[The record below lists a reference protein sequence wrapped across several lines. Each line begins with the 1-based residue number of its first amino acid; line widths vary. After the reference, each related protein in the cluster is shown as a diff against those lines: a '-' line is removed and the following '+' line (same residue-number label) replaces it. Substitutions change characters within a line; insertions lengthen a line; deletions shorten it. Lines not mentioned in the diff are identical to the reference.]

1 MTIAVIIP
9 AAGTGT
15 RFGGQLPKQFHPLAG
30 KPLIQHVIER
40 FLLDENVTRVIVP
53 VAEMLLGSVKN
64 SERVVWVAG
73 GATRQQSVIRGLAE
87 TRDAELI
94 AVHDAA
100 RPLFSEATFHAVV
113 AATREFGAALPVVP
127 VTDTIH
133 AMSEDA
139 TVRETLDRSMLAAA
153 QTPQCFRADILRD
166 ILVRAQLEGI
176 EGTDEAGLAADV
188 DRALREIIAEHGWP
202 SYSLVGEEAED
213 AAWAIAQ
220 HSDHDPDFQRLA
232 LRHLRAAVEAGDAS
246 PGNLAYLT
254 DRIAVGAGEP
264 QTYGTQIGCGEDGP
278 TPATP
283 IEGEA
288 RVDERRAAVG
298 LPPLADYYAELEA
311 ICSEEEQY

>member
-133 AMSEDA
+133 AMSDDA
-139 TVRETLDRSMLAAA
+139 TVRETLDRSRPRRRRSVSAPTSCATSSCA
-153 QTPQCFRADILRD
+153 RSSKASKEPTRPDWLRD
-166 ILVRAQLEGI
+166 
-176 EGTDEAGLAADV
+176 
-188 DRALREIIAEHGWP
+188 
-202 SYSLVGEEAED
+202 S
-213 AAWAIAQ
+213 
-220 HSDHDPDFQRLA
+220 
-232 LRHLRAAVEAGDAS
+232 
-246 PGNLAYLT
+246 
-254 DRIAVGAGEP
+254 
-264 QTYGTQIGCGEDGP
+264 
-278 TPATP
+278 ATP
-283 IEGEA
+283 S
-288 RVDERRAAVG
+288 RRWR
-298 LPPLADYYAELEA
+298 A
-311 ICSEEEQY
+311 IRAT